1 LLFQKNIVT
10 PELILASSSKRRI
23 NLISLLGL
31 KFKVHPSKISEIIKK
46 NETPKLHVARLSCEK
61 VLAVS
66 PFYKK
71 KNVIIIGAD
80 TIVFLKEEIIN
91 KPTSKKDAIKILSKL
106 SGKKHFVFT
115 GITLL
120 NLRNN
125 KMITDVVKTEVHF
138 RKLAIQE
145 IKKYVASGS
154 SSDKAGAYGI
164 QDDFGAFFVKKINGC
179 YYNVVGFP
187 LQKIQQALNKII
199 K

>member
-1 LLFQKNIVT
+1 MLFQKNIVT

-23 NLISLLGL
+23 KLISLLGL

-66 PFYKK
+66 RFYKK

-80 TIVFLKEEIIN
+80 TIVVLKEEIIN
-91 KPTSKKDAIKILSKL
+91 KPTSKNDAIRILSKL

-138 RKLAIQE
+138 RKLAILE